1 MNTIFDEETRNLLD
15 KWEKL
20 RDSYSEILVIRL
32 EKESEFIKDPYERG
46 IKMREAFLQD
56 EYLKLINS
64 KILDLISSATTFSV
78 VVDNS
83 SWLSKERGLHL
94 TKGGLFS

>member
-1 MNTIFDEETRNLLD
+1 MNRIYDDKTQSSLD

-20 RDSYSEILVIRL
+20 RDNYSESLVIRL
-32 EKESEFIKDPYERG
+32 EKESEFIQDPCERG
-46 IKMREAFLQD
+46 MKMREAFLQD
-56 EYLKLINS
+56 EHLMLIES
-64 KILDLISSATTFSV
+64 KILDLISSATTFSI

-83 SWLSKERGLHL
+83 NWLSKERALHL